1 MGSLVQLTRRTEH
14 APRLQH
20 GTRSAPRQLNLVFD
34 MRLRN
39 MTAGE
44 RQTALRALAQLLF
57 EAVGATTRE
66 VGDDNA

>member
-1 MGSLVQLTRRTEH
+1 MGSLVQLTRRTEL
-14 APRLQH
+14 APKL
-20 GTRSAPRQLNLVFD
+20 TWSAPRQLDLVFE
-34 MRLRN
+34 MRLRG